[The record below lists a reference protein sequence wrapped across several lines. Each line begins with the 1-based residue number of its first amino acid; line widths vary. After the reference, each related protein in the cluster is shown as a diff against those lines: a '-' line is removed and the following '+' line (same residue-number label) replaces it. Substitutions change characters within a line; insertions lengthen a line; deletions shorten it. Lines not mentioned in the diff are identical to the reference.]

1 LTQLRTLLAERKI
14 GLTLTDEAKQHLADA
29 GYDPT
34 FGARPLK
41 RTIQRELQD
50 PLAMALLSGEFSE
63 ADTIRVDHHEGSI
76 VFTKEAITE
85 VSEPLAAEA

>member
-1 LTQLRTLLAERKI
+1 MPLTLRSLLAERKI
-14 GLTLTDEAKQHLADA
+14 DLVLTEAAKQHLAEA

-50 PLAMALLSGEFSE
+50 PLAMALLSGEFAEGDSIKI
-63 ADTIRVDHHEGSI
+63 DYHEGSI
-76 VFTKEAITE
+76 VFKKE
-85 VSEPLAAEA
+85 VSREVEDPIAA